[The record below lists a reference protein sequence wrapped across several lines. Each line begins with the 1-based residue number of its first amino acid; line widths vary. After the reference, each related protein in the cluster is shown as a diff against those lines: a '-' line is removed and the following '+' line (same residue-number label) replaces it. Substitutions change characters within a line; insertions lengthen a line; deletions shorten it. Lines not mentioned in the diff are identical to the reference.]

1 MENNERVVKKGRF
14 LHDGL
19 VFGDVE
25 IIETESTVLAR
36 DNPGPQKR
44 ASGNGQTSFEIRCTL
59 STEATDALREN
70 GACKSLDEA
79 VARVEACCE
88 ELTWAS

>member
-1 MENNERVVKKGRF
+1 MEKSERVVKKGRF

-25 IIETESTVLAR
+25 IVETECSASAG
-36 DNPGPQKR
+36 DNGGGEQP
-44 ASGNGQTSFEIRCTL
+44 ANGDGETSFAIRCTL
-59 STEATDALREN
+59 STEATDALWEN
-70 GACKSLDEA
+70 GSCRSLDEA
-79 VARVEACCE
+79 VERVEACCA

>member
-1 MENNERVVKKGRF
+1 MENSERVVKKGRF

-25 IIETESTVLAR
+25 IVETESSVWPG
-36 DNPGPQKR
+36 DNGGAAKR
-44 ASGNGQTSFEIRCTL
+44 ANGDGETSFEIRCTL
-59 STEATDALREN
+59 STDATDALRQN
-70 GACKSLDEA
+70 GVCRSLDEA
-79 VARVEACCE
+79 VERVEACCE